1 MTDIAELHAQA
12 LDATGRIV
20 ADIPPGRWHAG
31 TPCQGW
37 DVRALFQAELER
49 HGIATGGWWQKQL
62 DLCLIAI
69 MATFAWGKALGDANE
84 LAWWQEQTAAAA
96 SHQGIPA
103 DG

>member
-20 ADIPPGRWHAG
+20 AG
-31 TPCQGW
+31 
-37 DVRALFQAELER
+37 
-49 HGIATGGWWQKQL
+49 
-62 DLCLIAI
+62 I
-69 MATFAWGKALGDANE
+69 MATFAWEKALGDANE

-96 SHQGIPA
+96 SRQGIPA